1 MIQIGP
7 DPDMQLRPG
16 VLLNQKYSLHAIA
29 RYRGTRVMPPRSRK
43 WGALY
48 YYLMN

>member
-29 RYRGTRVMPPRSRK
+29 RYRGTRVSPPRLRK